1 MHSGLQ
7 ERFLDRLLI
16 GSVFETRGAER
27 FKIVEENLEDAELKK
42 FYKMLWTSEARH
54 GNIYVKMALNYFD
67 KKKVYQRLNW
77 WLDQE
82 AEVITSLPIRAALH

>member
-1 MHSGLQ
+1 
-7 ERFLDRLLI
+7 
-16 GSVFETRGAER
+16 
-27 FKIVEENLEDAELKK
+27 
-42 FYKMLWTSEARH
+42 MLWTSEAKH

-67 KKKVYQRLNW
+67 EKKVYQRLNW